1 MESIAELSLRIRK
14 NPDDLEAWKSV
25 LALVDDP
32 KKKKDCQDQI
42 DRIIIKGQAPV
53 ICPQCG
59 AGMTV
64 YFVGEMH
71 DKRAKCP
78 YCGTD
83 IDIPDSYLKTVVEKH
98 TGPGQFLPDTQV
110 TVYERR
116 ADNNGASI
124 TSAEIARLIMDKGLA
139 AARQELEALGIQN
152 LKIGGVAGMDKSGQA
167 YKILEQDGAKAM
179 AKSQGAILLNT
190 KQANAFI
197 KGVLALCI
205 ILPVIA
211 LIVFLVQN
219 FLK

>member
-1 MESIAELSLRIRK
+1 MDDIAQLSLRIRK

-25 LALVDDP
+25 MALVDDP

-53 ICPQCG
+53 VCPQCG
-59 AGMTV
+59 AGMTI
-64 YFVGEMH
+64 YFTGEMH

-83 IDIPDSYLKTVVEKH
+83 IDIPDAYSKTVVEKH
-98 TGPGQFLPDTQV
+98 TGLGQLLPDTEV

-116 ADNNGASI
+116 ADNAGATI
-124 TSAEIARLIMDKGLA
+124 TSDEIDKLIMEKGLI
-139 AARQELEALGIQN
+139 AARQELKARGIKD
-152 LKIGGVAGMDKSGQA
+152 LKISGFAGVDKSSQA

-179 AKSQGAILLNT
+179 AKSQGAIMLST

-197 KGVLALCI
+197 KGVLAFCI
-205 ILPVIA
+205 IVPIIA
-211 LIVFLVQN
+211 LIIFLVQN
-219 FLK
+219 FLR